1 MSVELQ
7 SATTRQYCTFLLEGM
22 LFGVEASR
30 VQEVL
35 RFQEITAVPR
45 APRSVRGLLNLRGEI
60 VTAIDLRRRLSLPDR
75 VSARLPINV
84 VLRDGTGAVSLL
96 VDEIGDVIDVEPATF
111 ERAPQTLQGAFR
123 ELVQA
128 ACQLGDR
135 LLLVL
140 DIERAIAP
148 ASL

>member
-1 MSVELQ
+1 MSQPTPAV
-7 SATTRQYCTFLLEGM
+7 TCQYCTFLVDGM

-60 VTAIDLRRRLSLPDR
+60 VTAIDLRRRLGLQDR
-75 VSARLPINV
+75 TSARLPINV
-84 VLRDGTGAVSLL
+84 VLRDGGGAVSLL
-96 VDEIGDVIDVEPATF
+96 VDEIGDVIDVDPAAF
-111 ERAPQTLQGAFR
+111 ERPPPTLQGAFR
-123 ELVQA
+123 ELIGS

-140 DIERAIAP
+140 DTERAIAP
-148 ASL
+148 TSL

>member
-1 MSVELQ
+1 VSD
-7 SATTRQYCTFLLEGM
+7 ATPAATCQYCTFFLDGM
-22 LFGVEASR
+22 LFGIEAAR

-35 RFQEITAVPR
+35 RFHEITAVPR

-75 VSARLPINV
+75 TSARLPLNV
-84 VLRDGTGAVSLL
+84 VLRDGGAAVSLL
-96 VDEIGDVIDVEPATF
+96 VDEIGDVIDVDPAIF
-111 ERAPQTLQGAFR
+111 ERAPQTLQGPFR
-123 ELVQA
+123 ELVTA

-140 DIERAIAP
+140 DTERAIAP